1 MKRLA
6 AARFLILILSVLA
19 LTFVGPQRAFAHCD
33 GMDGPVVKAAQRAL
47 AKGDVNLVLSW
58 VQANDEAE
66 IRKVFAKTLA
76 VRKLNPEARELADL
90 YFFETLV
97 RIHRAGEGAPY
108 TGLKPAGRDLGPA
121 IPAADKAIETGAVE
135 PLVKL
140 ITSESANGI
149 RERFQKVTAAKKFS
163 AEDVNAGRGYV
174 KAYVEFVHYVEG
186 LHESVQGG
194 GDEHSESA
202 GKHPER

>member
-1 MKRLA
+1 MTRDRF
-6 AARFLILILSVLA
+6 ARTLSVFA
-19 LTFVGPQRAFAHCD
+19 IGFVLLMMPAKVLGHCD
-33 GMDGPVVKAAQRAL
+33 GMDGPIVKAAQRAL
-47 AKGDVNLVLSW
+47 AKGDVNLVLIW
-58 VQANDEAE
+58 VQANDEAD
-66 IRKVFAKTLA
+66 IRKVFAKTMA
-76 VRKLNPEARELADL
+76 VRKVSPEARELADL

-108 TGLKPAGRDLGPA
+108 TGLKPAGRDLGPT
-121 IPAADKAIETGAVE
+121 IPAVDKAIETGSVNH
-135 PLVKL
+135 LVTL

-186 LHESVQGG
+186 LHESVRGG

-202 GKHPER
+202 GKRPER